1 MNKYSITSG
10 IRSLYANR
18 SLLRSLVIRDIETRY
33 RGTMLGFLWAVVYP
47 LMMLAVYAFV
57 FGGVFNARWGSGG
70 DMKDFVLMLYCGLIV
85 HALFSETLSRSPAA
99 VLSNPSYVKKVV
111 FPLELLPIS
120 HLASAIFNTL
130 IGLGLLCVFLLIQ
143 HQSIPPTALYVPLV
157 FIPLLL
163 LTAGLAWFLAA
174 IGVFFRDVGQM
185 IGVGMSVLLF
195 LSPVFYPASS
205 APALAQKLIY
215 LNPLTYPMEELRA
228 VLILGNQPDWSYWLA
243 YFAVSL
249 IVAALGLWVFQKV
262 RPAFADVI

>member
-1 MNKYSITSG
+1 MNKFSITSG
-10 IRSLYANR
+10 FFSLYANR

-57 FGGVFNARWGSGG
+57 FGGVFNARWSSGG
-70 DMKDFVLMLYCGLIV
+70 DMKDFVLMLYCGLII
-85 HALFSETLSRSPAA
+85 HAVFSETLTRSPSAI
-99 VLSNPSYVKKVV
+99 LSNPSYVKKVV
-111 FPLELLPIS
+111 FPLELLPIC

-130 IGLGLLCVFLLIQ
+130 IGLVLLCLFLLTKN
-143 HQSIPPTALYVPLV
+143 HSIPSTALYIPLV
-157 FIPLLL
+157 LIPLLL

-185 IGVGMSVLLF
+185 IGVAMSVLLF
-195 LSPVFYPASS
+195 LSPIFYPTTS
-205 APALAQKLIY
+205 APKLAQKLIY
-215 LNPLTYPMEELRA
+215 LNPLTYPIEELRA
-228 VLILGNQPDWSYWLA
+228 VLILGNQPDWLHLIA

-249 IVAALGLWVFQKV
+249 IVAVGGLWIFQKS